1 MTKHYLSMDAERLL
15 YNLYDWLVD
24 IWGLDREDEESH
36 RAMCQPIQD
45 AELGE
50 GPPFVMLT
58 VPRGSWKSSIARGAC
73 VWKQLR
79 QIHIEGNPYHRI
91 CFVSSTL
98 TLGRLAIRT
107 IEEQLR
113 YNRRLADAYG
123 DLWVNPQK
131 KGEMGSKVEDGIM
144 LAPRLREGSRAA
156 IADPSFWVG
165 SVKAAQ
171 TGRHAD
177 EAYVDDLNDKENTAT
192 SVQREKTHRLWSLL
206 FPLIGSQTGERPLI
220 TFTRTPWHD
229 DDVGGRIRRR
239 ERERQAADPAY
250 ESPWVFFDRS
260 VYNEDGTAFLPTKYP
275 LSCLDQLKEDV
286 GDMNEWAAN
295 YLCDPV
301 GERGFVN
308 QDEIVFKK
316 RETFPPL
323 RSIRISVDP
332 NQHREASSL
341 GCYAA
346 MVVIGYDRFAHM
358 YVLDA
363 RGARDWDTGQL
374 IDALFD
380 IQGTYPDAP
389 IFIEDSHMGHFDH
402 ALGLEQAARG
412 KRLRVN
418 WVPLDIKTSKYER
431 WKRIQPRFRARQIV
445 FAEEIAPRLKLEIQ
459 EELVRGQAAR
469 FNDFLD
475 ALAQGDT
482 GIRPRHDREGQLVE
496 FDPSKGRNVEH
507 KPRRLTFAD
516 ALPAKFR
523 GKT

>member
-1 MTKHYLSMDAERLL
+1 MTMQLSIDAERCL
-15 YNLYDWLVD
+15 YNLYDFLVEY
-24 IWGLDREDEESH
+24 WGLDREDEESH

-45 AELGE
+45 AELGD
-50 GPPFVMLT
+50 GPPFVMLV

-79 QIHIEGNPYHRI
+79 QIHLFDNPYHRI
-91 CFVSSTL
+91 CFLSSTL
-98 TLGRLAIRT
+98 ALGRLALRT

-113 YNRRLADAYG
+113 YNRKLAEAYG
-123 DLWVNPQK
+123 ELWATPQR

-144 LAPRLREGSRAA
+144 LAPRLKEGSRAA

-165 SVKAAQ
+165 SVRAAQ

-192 SVQREKTHRLWSLL
+192 VFQREKAHRLWSLI
-206 FPLIGSQTGERPLI
+206 FPLIGSQTGHRPKI
-220 TFTRTPWHD
+220 TFTCTPWHD
-229 DDVGGRIRRR
+229 DDVSGRIQRR
-239 ERERQAADPAY
+239 ERERTTADENY
-250 ESPWVFFDRS
+250 QTPWTLLKHGV
-260 VYNEDGTAFLPTKYP
+260 VNEDGTAFLPTKYP
-275 LSCLDQLKEDV
+275 LSCLEQLKEDV
-286 GDMNEWAAN
+286 GDINEYSSN

-308 QDEIVFKK
+308 QDEIIFRK

-323 RSIRISVDP
+323 RDLRISVDP
-332 NQHREASSL
+332 NQHKEASAL

-346 MVVIGYDRFAHM
+346 MVVVGFDRFAHM

-363 RGARDWDTGQL
+363 RGAREWDTGAF

-380 IQGTYPDAP
+380 VQDSYPHAP

-402 ALGLEQAARG
+402 ALNLEQGLRER
-412 KRLRVN
+412 RLRVN
-418 WVPLDIKTSKYER
+418 WVPLDVQVSKYDR
-431 WKRIQPRFRARQIV
+431 WKRIQPRFKAHQIV
-445 FAEEIAPRLKLEIQ
+445 FAEEIAPKIKLEIQ

-475 ALAQGDT
+475 ALAGAET
-482 GIRPRHDREGQLVE
+482 GVRPRAGKDGQLVE
-496 FDPSKGRNVEH
+496 FDPMRGRPGE
-507 KPRRLTFAD
+507 KARKLTFAD
-516 ALPAKFR
+516 ALPVKFR
-523 GKT
+523 GNIR